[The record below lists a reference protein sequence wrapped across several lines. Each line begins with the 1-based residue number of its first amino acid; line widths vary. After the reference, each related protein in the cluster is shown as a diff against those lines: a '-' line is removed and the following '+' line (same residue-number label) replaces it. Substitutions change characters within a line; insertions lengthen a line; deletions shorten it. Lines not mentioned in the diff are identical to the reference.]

1 MKKAKI
7 MLSAI
12 AILAVVGGAFA
23 FKANRTQLF
32 YFARTTIPQPACVL
46 VGVVDPNL
54 SAPTVSNVYT
64 TLLTTTTSYPIGF
77 CNQTARITIEQ

>member
-23 FKANRTQLF
+23 FKAARVNHTFFSLDTNNGICSVP
-32 YFARTTIPQPACVL
+32 FATT
-46 VGVVDPNL
+46 
-54 SAPTVSNVYT
+54 YT
-64 TLLTTTTSYPIGF
+64 TVLPTTTVTSFYSVSTTVVGPCRTLSVREVI
-77 CNQTARITIEQ
+77 